1 MANIRKTA
9 MGNSIDIDRLRLA
22 NETTIAVG
30 NTKTNARGDQ
40 LGAGGKVIKTR
51 SQIMQEYHKVDS
63 ALVDHGSELV
73 EDNTPAAAPV
83 QQPQIISAKPAVD
96 TAVVST
102 DPATTETTAEVTPAI
117 PSKPRGS
124 FADAIAQTTEVNQ
137 ELIEPTGLMT
147 GRPQGLQRL

>member
-96 TAVVST
+96 TAVVPT
-102 DPATTETTAEVTPAI
+102 DTATAEVTPAT